1 MDDKGYLVAHPK
13 LIEPNSKVV
22 QHITHKVWWKIEM
35 IYYQQSC

>member
-22 QHITHKVWWKIEM
+22 QHITHKVHWLSIL
-35 IYYQQSC
+35 

>member
-22 QHITHKVWWKIEM
+22 QHITHKVHWLFSDLLQ
-35 IYYQQSC
+35 IYC